1 MLELGWENYTMGAEA
16 INWKVIPNLKNKTLT
31 YQNNTTQ
38 YGIEKKWSSS
48 LFCLLSFVLL
58 PVYLSSV
65 ALSLTP
71 PPPPRIMHKLLD
83 AWGQLPWPWNALMG
97 YPRPTPIHPQHNTT
111 SWTFL
116 PYLRLVYS
124 YICCSLQGLFLSVK
138 KLYTLTFFLSSS
150 PVLSIFIMMTH

>member
-38 YGIEKKWSSS
+38 YGIGKKWSSS

-58 PVYLSSV
+58 SVYWRSV
-65 ALSLTP
+65 ASSHHFP
-71 PPPPRIMHKLLD
+71 PVSCTNFWMSGANSHETLWWD
-83 AWGQLPWPWNALMG
+83 T
-97 YPRPTPIHPQHNTT
+97 PRPTPIHPQQNTT

-138 KLYTLTFFLSSS
+138 KRYTLTFFLSSS